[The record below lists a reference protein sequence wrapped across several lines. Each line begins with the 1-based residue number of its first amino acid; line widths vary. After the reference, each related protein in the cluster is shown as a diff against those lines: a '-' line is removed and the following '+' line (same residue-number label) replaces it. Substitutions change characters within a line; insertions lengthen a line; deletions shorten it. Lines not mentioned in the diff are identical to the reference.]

1 MTQLRT
7 PVESVSLMADSLP
20 VLIAY
25 LDAEQRFR
33 YCNSAYERWFLSA
46 PSSTINQPLREVLG
60 EATYGRLSEY
70 IEATQAGRQ
79 VSCETY
85 FDLPCG
91 DTVFAHVIFVPTIGP
106 NGRTQGFYTLMTD
119 ISKLHQSKQA
129 LNNSEALYF
138 GLVEHLPMCI
148 LRKDA
153 TGRITFG
160 NSTFFEFAKLRPDD
174 VIGKSDF
181 DLFPAE
187 LAQKYRDDD
196 LQVMQTR
203 SVIQTIERNQVG
215 PGGADRYVEIL
226 KTPVYDASRNVIGS
240 QVIFWDVT
248 EKHLTEVAVKESAAL
263 KRAIFDCSLDC
274 IVIIDQEGKIIDFNR
289 ATERVFG
296 YRREALVGLSIDDTL
311 FPPALKDRQRSNR
324 DRYDSER
331 EEGSMVGKRLE
342 VHAMHADG
350 RVFDVEMAMQPI
362 PYEGRSVFAMFLH
375 DITARKEAER
385 EIATKNKD
393 LETLLYVTSHDLREP
408 LRAIQSFSELFVSKV
423 GAKISDTERGYLDR
437 VQEGAKRLDRLLN
450 DVLMLSRAQR
460 ATEDVGETNSRI
472 ILDDVIRELD
482 VRLAET
488 HGTIHVAD
496 DLPNVR
502 VDPRWLRQTL
512 YNLLVNALKFTCEGQ
527 HPEVDVVRYE
537 PGPGDLP
544 GVGFVVRDRGPGVDP
559 EHSERIFQLFQRA
572 VSRKVEG
579 TGAGLAIVRQVA
591 NRYGGNAWHKPREGG
606 GSQFFLVF
614 AH

>member
-1 MTQLRT
+1 MPQQMP
-7 PVESVSLMADSLP
+7 PVAPPSLMADSLP

-25 LDAEQRFR
+25 LDHEQRFR
-33 YCNSAYERWFLSA
+33 YCNSAYDRWYHAA
-46 PSSTINQPLREVLG
+46 PSSILNKPLPDVLG
-60 EATYGRLSEY
+60 SSTYDRLGEYVEACL
-70 IEATQAGRQ
+70 AGRQ
-79 VSCETY
+79 VACEVQ
-85 FDLPCG
+85 FDLPN
-91 DTVFAHVIFVPTIGP
+91 DATVFAHVILVPTIGP
-106 NGRTQGFYTLMTD
+106 QGLTQGFYALMTD

-129 LNNSEALYF
+129 LNDSEALYHS
-138 GLVEHLPMCI
+138 LVEHLPMCI

-153 TGRITFG
+153 DGRINFG
-160 NSTFFEFAKLRPDD
+160 NSTFFEFANLKPEE
-174 VIGKSDF
+174 VIGKTDF

-187 LAQKYRDDD
+187 LARKYRDDD

-203 SVIQTIERNQVG
+203 TVIQKVERNQVG
-215 PGGADRYVEIL
+215 PGGAAHYVEIL
-226 KTPVYDASRNVIGS
+226 KTPVYDAIQNVIGS
-240 QVIFWDVT
+240 QVIFWDIT
-248 EKHLTEVAVKESAAL
+248 EKYLAEAAVKESAAL

-274 IVIIDQEGKIIDFNR
+274 IVIIDQSGKIVDFNR
-289 ATERVFG
+289 ATERTFG
-296 YRREALVGLSIDDTL
+296 YRREQLIGLTIDDTL
-311 FPPALKDRQRSNR
+311 FPPALKERQQANR

-342 VHAMHADG
+342 VPAMHADG

-375 DITARKEAER
+375 DITARKQAER
-385 EIATKNKD
+385 EIAVKNKD

-408 LRAIQSFSELFVSKV
+408 LRAIQSFTELFASKV
-423 GAKISDTERGYLDR
+423 GNKISDSERGYLDR

-488 HGTIHVAD
+488 NGVIRAAD
-496 DLPNVR
+496 DLPNVH
-502 VDPRWLRQTL
+502 VDPRWLRQTF
-512 YNLLVNALKFTCEGQ
+512 YNLLVNALKFTREGE
-527 HPEVDVVRYE
+527 HPEIDVVRYE
-537 PGPGDLP
+537 PQPGDSP
-544 GVGFVVRDRGPGVDP
+544 GVGFVVQDRGPGVDP

-591 NRYGGNAWHKPREGG
+591 NRYGGNAWHRPREGG